1 MKIGFV
7 GMGNMGRMLVSALI
21 RAGALDPA
29 STIVSNRSRERLT
42 QMASLIPELKT
53 TGRNDELAQEARV
66 IFLCVKPGET
76 KAALAEMHP
85 YISPEHLLVT
95 ITNTIM
101 IPTLEEVTPA
111 RVAKVIPSIVQ
122 GVRAGA
128 SLLIFGGR
136 CTLADRAL
144 LDRLM
149 GAISTPVVIQE
160 SQARICS
167 NLSSCGPAFLAYVY
181 QALSAAAHQYQPDLA
196 PEVIGRLVR
205 ETIKATSQLIEQNGY
220 AWTDVIDRV
229 STPGGITAEGI
240 KVLDE
245 QLAGV
250 WEQVMETTLTKE
262 ELKRARVEL

>member
-7 GMGNMGRMLVSALI
+7 GMGNMGRMLVTALL

-29 STIVSNRSRERLT
+29 STIVSNRSREKLS
-42 QMASLIPELKT
+42 QMASLFPRLTT
-53 TGRNDELAQEARV
+53 TGRNDELAQGARV

-76 KAALAEMHP
+76 KAALDEMHP
-85 YISPEHLLVT
+85 YITSDHLLVI

-101 IPTLEEVTPA
+101 IPALEEVTPA

-122 GVRAGA
+122 GVGAGA

-144 LDRLM
+144 LDRLLR
-149 GAISTPVVIQE
+149 AISLPVVIKE

-167 NLSSCGPAFLAYVY
+167 NLTSCGPAFLAYVY
-181 QALSAAAHQYQPDLA
+181 RALSTAARQYQPDLT
-196 PEVIGRLVR
+196 PDLIDQLVR
-205 ETIKATSQLIEQNGY
+205 ETIKATTQLIEQNGY
-220 AWTDVIDRV
+220 AWADVIDRV

-245 QLAGV
+245 QMAGV
-250 WEQVMETTLTKE
+250 WEQVMETTLAKE
-262 ELKRARVEL
+262 ELKRTKVEL

>member
-7 GMGNMGRMLVSALI
+7 GMGNMGRMLVTALL

-42 QMASLIPELKT
+42 QMASQFPQLT
-53 TGRNDELAQEARV
+53 ATSRNDELAQGARV

-76 KAALAEMHP
+76 KAALAEMRP
-85 YISPEHLLVT
+85 YITPDHLLVT

-101 IPTLEEVTPA
+101 IPTLEESTPA

-122 GVRAGA
+122 GVSAGA
-128 SLLIFGGR
+128 SLLMFGSR
-136 CTLADRAL
+136 CTVADRAL
-144 LDRLM
+144 LDRLL

-181 QALSAAAHQYQPDLA
+181 RALSAAAQQYQPDLT
-196 PEVIGRLVR
+196 PDLVDQLVR
-205 ETIKATSQLIEQNGY
+205 ETIKATTQLIEQNGY

-245 QLAGV
+245 QMAGV
-250 WEQVMETTLTKE
+250 WEQVMETTLIKE
-262 ELKRARVEL
+262 ELKRAKVEL